1 MFAFLQIHKK
11 NTTHH
16 QKNTH
21 TTQKILTHKHIHTSQ
36 TLPKHKKKYAVEDRG
51 FEPMTVMCGRY
62 DRALYRMRSDRST
75 PELIPRMRTD
85 DLALIWARLRSV
97 DVI

>member
-1 MFAFLQIHKK
+1 M
-11 NTTHH
+11 
-16 QKNTH
+16 
-21 TTQKILTHKHIHTSQ
+21 
-36 TLPKHKKKYAVEDRG
+36 EDRG